1 VLDFPWSVSNPRP
14 RVSDVVIV
22 PATPKLPSVES
33 QTPAEA
39 AFPPSR
45 PTAEAVAKAGI
56 RNPASDDPRVLPV
69 LYRIA
74 SLLGETEDPHAA
86 MQSIL
91 GELVSLFHAASGS
104 IALLNPDTDRLEME
118 IRQGLPPDAGAV
130 ALRLGQGITGWV
142 AFHDKPLL
150 VPDVA
155 TDPRYIALQPEVRCE
170 MAAPMEA
177 QGQVMGVINL
187 DCDAVGGFTAADLAL
202 LVRLTAESTAV
213 VQRLWQFRQLQ
224 GKARQL
230 ETLITIGQSLVSKL
244 EEQEL
249 FDTVT
254 REARQIMNARLC
266 ALYLHDSARSTVR
279 PVSFSRPA
287 ALPDPEAATG
297 PASMPAG
304 DLPLEQC
311 LIASVLHT
319 RRQIEFHNVQSPE
332 YADVIDLPR
341 EASLHSL
348 LAAPL
353 LFESEAIGVLA
364 VFTEKPH
371 RFNNDEK
378 RLLGALASL
387 GAVAIQNSR
396 LYTRVFQSEESLRKS
411 ERLTTLGL
419 LAAEI
424 AHEIRNPLTVIK
436 LLYGQLGLDFPKDD
450 PRRKDTQVISEKLDQ
465 LEAIVTRVL
474 SFAKAPSSLH
484 ARWSVAEI
492 IEDTIVLIRL
502 KLAQSKIRL
511 HFEPPAQPFIVDG
524 HKGQLQQV
532 MLNLL
537 LNAMQVMPEGGDITI
552 RCAAEDRGGL
562 AVVII
567 DIADTGRG
575 IPEAIRGRIFDSF
588 LTGRP
593 DGTGLGLAIVERIL
607 RSHHGDIAV
616 RATSPLGTTMRVTLP
631 LARA

>member
-1 VLDFPWSVSNPRP
+1 VEKQPSSGATSP
-14 RVSDVVIV
+14 VSD
-22 PATPKLPSVES
+22 
-33 QTPAEA
+33 
-39 AFPPSR
+39 
-45 PTAEAVAKAGI
+45 I
-56 RNPASDDPRVLPV
+56 RNPESADARALPV

-74 SLLGETEDPHAA
+74 ALIGGTGDPHAA
-86 MQSIL
+86 LQTIL
-91 GELVSLFHAASGS
+91 GELVAFFHATSGS
-104 IALLNPDTDRLEME
+104 IGLLNPDTGKLEME
-118 IRQGLPPDAGAV
+118 IRHGPPPGAVDV

-142 AFHDKPLL
+142 AFHGRPQL

-155 TDPRYIALQPEVRCE
+155 ADPRYIALRPEVRCE

-177 QGQVMGVINL
+177 QGQVIGVINL
-187 DCDAVGGFTAADLAL
+187 DGDVLGGFTEADLAL
-202 LVRLTAESTAV
+202 LVRLTAEATTV

-254 REARQIMNARLC
+254 REARQIMNVRLC
-266 ALYLHDSARSTVR
+266 ALYLHDSARGTAR
-279 PVSFSRPA
+279 LVSVSSPGTPPPA
-287 ALPDPEAATG
+287 GATPLPQ
-297 PASMPAG
+297 G
-304 DLPLEQC
+304 DLPLEHC
-311 LIASVLHT
+311 LIASVLHA
-319 RRQIEFHNVQSPE
+319 RRQIEFHNIQSPE
-332 YADVIDLPR
+332 YADVIDVPR
-341 EASLHSL
+341 QESLHSL

-353 LFESEAIGVLA
+353 LFENEAIGVLG

-387 GAVAIQNSR
+387 GTVAIQNSR
-396 LYTRVFQSEESLRKS
+396 LYTRVFQSEESLRKN

-436 LLYGQLGLDFPKDD
+436 LLYGYLNLDFPEDD
-450 PRRKDTQVISEKLDQ
+450 PRRKDTQVIGEKLDQ

-474 SFAKAPSSLH
+474 GFAKAPASLH
-484 ARWSVAEI
+484 SRWSVAEI

-502 KLAQSKIRL
+502 KLAQGKIHL
-511 HFEPPAQPFIVDG
+511 HFPPPAQPFIIDG

-537 LNAMQVMPEGGDITI
+537 LNAMQGMPDGGDITI
-552 RCAAEDRGGL
+552 RCGAADRGGVP
-562 AVVII
+562 VVII
-567 DIADTGRG
+567 DIIDTGRG

-607 RSHHGDIAV
+607 HSHHGDIAV
-616 RATSPLGTTMRVTLP
+616 LSTSPQGTTMRVTLP
-631 LARA
+631 LARS

>member
-1 VLDFPWSVSNPRP
+1 
-14 RVSDVVIV
+14 
-22 PATPKLPSVES
+22 
-33 QTPAEA
+33 
-39 AFPPSR
+39 
-45 PTAEAVAKAGI
+45 
-56 RNPASDDPRVLPV
+56 V

-74 SLLGETEDPHAA
+74 SLGAGTGDPHATLQA
-86 MQSIL
+86 IL
-91 GELVSLFHAASGS
+91 GELVAFFHATCGS
-104 IALLNPDTDRLEME
+104 IALLNPDTGRLDIEVQ
-118 IRQGLPPDAGAV
+118 QGLPSDSNDV

-142 AFHDKPLL
+142 AFHGRPQL

-155 TDPRYIALQPEVRCE
+155 ADPRYISLRPDVRCE

-177 QGQVMGVINL
+177 NGQIIGVINL
-187 DCDAVGGFTAADLAL
+187 DSNRLGGFAETDMAL
-202 LVRLTAESTAV
+202 FVRLTAEATV
-213 VQRLWQFRQLQ
+213 VMQRGWQLRHLQ
-224 GKARQL
+224 GKAQQL

-254 REARQIMNARLC
+254 REARQIMTVRRC
-266 ALYLHDSARSTVR
+266 ALFLHDSKRATARL
-279 PVSFSRPA
+279 VSISGP
-287 ALPDPEAATG
+287 
-297 PASMPAG
+297 PASAGATDPASLPSG
-304 DLPLEQC
+304 DLAVDHC

-319 RRQIEFHNVQSPE
+319 KRQIEFHNVQSPD

-341 EASLHSL
+341 DSSLHSL

-353 LFESEAIGVLA
+353 VYEGESIGVLG
-364 VFTEKPH
+364 VFTDKPH

-436 LLYGQLGLDFPKDD
+436 LLYGTLDLNFPEDD
-450 PRRKDTQVISEKLDQ
+450 PRRRDQRVIGEKLDQ

-474 SFAKAPSSLH
+474 SFAKAPSNLYS
-484 ARWSVAEI
+484 RWSVAEI
-492 IEDTIVLIRL
+492 VEDTSVLVRL
-502 KLAQSKIRL
+502 KLAQAKIHL
-511 HFEPPAQPFIVDG
+511 HFQPPNPPLIVDG

-532 MLNLL
+532 LLNLL
-537 LNAMQVMPEGGDITI
+537 LNSMQVMPDGGEITI
-552 RCAAEDRGGL
+552 RCATEDRGGTPM
-562 AVVII
+562 VII
-567 DIADTGRG
+567 DISDTGHG
-575 IPEAIRGRIFDSF
+575 IPEAIRERIFDSF
-588 LTGRP
+588 LSGRP

-616 RATSPLGTTMRVTLP
+616 LSTGPQGTTMRLSLP
-631 LARA
+631 LARAP

>member
-1 VLDFPWSVSNPRP
+1 VSAIAHR
-14 RVSDVVIV
+14 
-22 PATPKLPSVES
+22 A
-33 QTPAEA
+33 
-39 AFPPSR
+39 
-45 PTAEAVAKAGI
+45 TAEAVAKAGL
-56 RNPASDDPRVLPV
+56 RSPVSEDARLLPA

-74 SLLGETEDPHAA
+74 SLIGETEDPQAA
-86 MQSIL
+86 LQTIL
-91 GELVSLFHAASGS
+91 GELAALFHATSGS
-104 IALLNPDTDRLEME
+104 IGLLNPDTGKLEME
-118 IRQGLPPDAGAV
+118 IRHGLSRGIEDV
-130 ALRLGQGITGWV
+130 ALRPGQGITGWV
-142 AFHDKPLL
+142 AFHGRSQL
-150 VPDVA
+150 VPDVSA
-155 TDPRYIALQPEVRCE
+155 DPRYIALRPEVRCE

-177 QGQVMGVINL
+177 QGQVIGVINL
-187 DCDAVGGFTAADLAL
+187 DCDVLGGFTGADLAL
-202 LVRLTAESTAV
+202 LVRLTAEATTV

-254 REARQIMNARLC
+254 REARQIMSVRLC
-266 ALYLHDSARSTVR
+266 ALYLHDSARGTAR
-279 PVSFSRPA
+279 LVSVSGPGTPA
-287 ALPDPEAATG
+287 AAGGTGALPLPKD
-297 PASMPAG
+297 
-304 DLPLEQC
+304 DLPLDHC
-311 LIASVLHT
+311 LIAAVLHT

-341 EASLHSL
+341 DEGLHSL

-353 LFESEAIGVLA
+353 LFENEAIGVLG

-396 LYTRVFQSEESLRKS
+396 LYARMFQSEESLRKN

-436 LLYGQLGLDFPKDD
+436 LLYGYLALDFPESD
-450 PRRKDTQVISEKLDQ
+450 PRRKDTRVISEKLDQ

-474 SFAKAPSSLH
+474 NFAKAPSSLH
-484 ARWSVAEI
+484 SRWSVAEI
-492 IEDTIVLIRL
+492 IEDTLVLIRL
-502 KLAQSKIRL
+502 KLAQGKVHL
-511 HFEPPAQPFIVDG
+511 HFPPPVQPLIVDG

-532 MLNLL
+532 ILNLL
-537 LNAMQVMPEGGDITI
+537 LNSMQVMPDGGEITI
-552 RCAAEDRGGL
+552 HCAAGDRGGVPV
-562 AVVII
+562 AII

-575 IPEAIRGRIFDSF
+575 IPEAIRDRIFDSF

-607 RSHHGDIAV
+607 HSHHGDIAV
-616 RATSPLGTTMRVTLP
+616 LATSPQGTTMRVTLP
-631 LARA
+631 LARP

>member
-1 VLDFPWSVSNPRP
+1 MQKEASAGAA
-14 RVSDVVIV
+14 V
-22 PATPKLPSVES
+22 PAARPPDPGAASPGLRLLD
-33 QTPAEA
+33 AE
-39 AFPPSR
+39 
-45 PTAEAVAKAGI
+45 
-56 RNPASDDPRVLPV
+56 DPRLLPV
-69 LYRIA
+69 LPRIA
-74 SLLGETEDPHAA
+74 ALVAGTEEPPAA
-86 MQSIL
+86 MRAIL
-91 GELVSLFHAASGS
+91 GELTSLFHATSGS
-104 IALLNPDTDRLEME
+104 IALFNPDTGRLETE
-118 IRQGLPPDAGAV
+118 IRQGLPADAAET
-130 ALRLGQGITGWV
+130 ALRPGQGITGWV
-142 AFHDKPLL
+142 AFHGRPLL
-150 VPDVA
+150 VPDVTA
-155 TDPRYIALQPEVRCE
+155 DPRYLAVRPGVRCE

-177 QGQVMGVINL
+177 QGQVVGVINL
-187 DCDAVGGFTAADLAL
+187 DGNAVGSFTPADLAL
-202 LVRLTAESTAV
+202 LVRLTAEATSGL
-213 VQRLWQFRQLQ
+213 QRLWQLRQLQ

-230 ETLITIGQSLVSKL
+230 EALITIGQSLVSKL

-254 REARQIMNARLC
+254 REARQIMSARLC
-266 ALYLHDSARSTVR
+266 ALYLHDSSRRMVR
-279 PVSFSRPA
+279 PVSFSRA
-287 ALPDPEAATG
+287 APPDPAAATG
-297 PASMPAG
+297 PAAAPAG
-304 DLPLEQC
+304 DLPLEHC

-332 YADVIDLPR
+332 YADVIDLPHG
-341 EASLHSL
+341 EPLDSL

-353 LFESEAIGVLA
+353 LFENEAIGVLA

-378 RLLGALASL
+378 RLVGALASL
-387 GAVAIQNSR
+387 AAVAIQNSR

-436 LLYGQLGLDFPKDD
+436 LLYGHLGLDFPEGD
-450 PRRKDTQVISEKLDQ
+450 PRRKDTRVISEKLDQ

-474 SFAKAPSSLH
+474 SFAQTPSSLH

-511 HFEPPAQPFIVDG
+511 HFAPPAPPFLVDG

-537 LNAMQVMPEGGDITI
+537 LNAMQVMPEGGEITV
-552 RCAAEDRGGL
+552 RCAAGNRGGA
-562 AVVII
+562 AVVFI
-567 DIADTGRG
+567 DITDTGGG

-607 RSHHGDIAV
+607 RSHHGEIGV
-616 RATSPLGTTMRVTLP
+616 LATSPQGTTMRVTLP
-631 LARA
+631 LARP

>member
-1 VLDFPWSVSNPRP
+1 VDRQPSAGADLPVSEIRNQ
-14 RVSDVVIV
+14 VSDD
-22 PATPKLPSVES
+22 A
-33 QTPAEA
+33 
-39 AFPPSR
+39 
-45 PTAEAVAKAGI
+45 
-56 RNPASDDPRVLPV
+56 RVLPA

-74 SLLGETEDPHAA
+74 SLIGRTEDPHAA
-86 MQSIL
+86 LQAIL
-91 GELVSLFHAASGS
+91 DELAALFHATSGS
-104 IALLNPDTDRLEME
+104 IGLLNPDSGKLEME
-118 IRQGLPPDAGAV
+118 IHHGLPSDADDF

-142 AFHDKPLL
+142 AFHGRPQL
-150 VPDVA
+150 VPDVSA
-155 TDPRYIALQPEVRCE
+155 DPRYIALRPGVRCE
-170 MAAPMEA
+170 MAAPMETH
-177 QGQVMGVINL
+177 GQVIGVINL
-187 DCDAVGGFTAADLAL
+187 DSDTPGGFTGTDLAL
-202 LVRLTAESTAV
+202 LVRLTAESTTV
-213 VQRLWQFRQLQ
+213 VQHLWQLRHLQ

-254 REARQIMNARLC
+254 REARQIMNVRLC
-266 ALYLHDSARSTVR
+266 ALYLHDPAQRTARL
-279 PVSFSRPA
+279 VSFSRAIEPPRA
-287 ALPDPEAATG
+287 DGAG
-297 PASMPAG
+297 PAPLPRG
-304 DLPLEQC
+304 DLPLGHC
-311 LIASVLHT
+311 LLASVLHT
-319 RRQIEFHNVQSPE
+319 KRQIEFHNIQSPE
-332 YADVIDLPR
+332 YVDVIDLPR
-341 EASLHSL
+341 DESLHSL

-353 LFESEAIGVLA
+353 LYEGEAIGALG
-364 VFTEKPH
+364 VFSVKPH

-396 LYTRVFQSEESLRKS
+396 LYTRVFQSEESLRKN

-436 LLYGQLGLDFPKDD
+436 LLYGYLNLDFPEGD
-450 PRRKDTQVISEKLDQ
+450 PRRKDTRVISEKLDQ

-474 SFAKAPSSLH
+474 NFGKAPSSLH
-484 ARWSVAEI
+484 SRWSVTEI

-502 KLAQSKIRL
+502 KLAQGKIHL
-511 HFEPPAQPFIVDG
+511 HFQPPATPLIVDG

-537 LNAMQVMPEGGDITI
+537 LNSMQVMPDGGAVTI

-562 AVVII
+562 PVVNI
-567 DIADTGRG
+567 DIADTGGG
-575 IPEAIRGRIFDSF
+575 IPEAIRDQIFDSF

-593 DGTGLGLAIVERIL
+593 DGTGLGLAIVKRIL

-616 RATSPLGTTMRVTLP
+616 LATSPQGTTMRVTLP
-631 LARA
+631 LARP